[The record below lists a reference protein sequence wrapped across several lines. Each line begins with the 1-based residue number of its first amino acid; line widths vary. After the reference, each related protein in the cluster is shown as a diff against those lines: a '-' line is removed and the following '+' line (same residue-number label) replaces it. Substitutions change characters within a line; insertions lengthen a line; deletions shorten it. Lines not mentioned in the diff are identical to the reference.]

1 MKGLREM
8 KLIKEKFDFEFHDIK
23 IDKSKL
29 KNIYYSKNYDF
40 VANYFNRLTIEM
52 TYDNMLYTF
61 QYGTLEEFNKDI
73 ELLSINFDLRVSE
86 DLQ

>member
-1 MKGLREM
+1 M
-8 KLIKEKFDFEFHDIK
+8 KLTKEKFDFEFRDIL

-29 KNIYYSKNYDF
+29 EKIYYSKNYDF
-40 VANYFNRLTIEM
+40 VTNYFNSLKIEM

-73 ELLSINFDLRVSE
+73 ELLSSNFDLRVSE
-86 DLQ
+86 NL